1 LEYLEMITNQNET
14 QLRIAIENNY
24 LRILEQIEK
33 SATKAGRKP
42 EDIHLV
48 VVTKTHPVEVIR
60 AVMEAG
66 AKHVGE
72 NYVED
77 ALEKIENLRKYPGIN
92 WHMVG
97 HVQSRKYKAVCD
109 NFNYL
114 HSLDSLKLAEK
125 ISSYMAVE
133 NKKLPVFLEFNVA
146 GEEKKSGWSI
156 SVEDNW
162 ERILPD
168 IEKIIALQGLNVLGV
183 MAIPPY
189 ADDQEYSRPYYQKL
203 REFQDYTID
212 RLHLTGFRDLSMGM
226 SNDYKVAIEEGA
238 TWVRIGQAILG
249 ARHQ

>member
-1 LEYLEMITNQNET
+1 MITDNKET
-14 QLRIAIENNY
+14 PLRIAIENNY

-33 SATKAGRKP
+33 SASKAGRKP
-42 EDIHLV
+42 DGIHLV

-60 AVMEAG
+60 AVIEAG
-66 AKHVGE
+66 AKHLGE

-77 ALEKIENLRKYPGIN
+77 ALEKIENLRIYPGIN

-114 HSLDSLKLAEK
+114 HSLDRLILAEK
-125 ISSYMAVE
+125 ISSYMALK
-133 NKKLPVFLEFNVA
+133 NNKLPVFLEFNMA
-146 GEEKKSGWSI
+146 GEETKSGWNI

-162 ERILPD
+162 ESILPD
-168 IEKIIALQGLNVLGV
+168 IEKISALQGLNVLGA

-189 ADDQEYSRPYYQKL
+189 ADDPENSRPYFQKL
-203 REFQDYTID
+203 REFQDFTID
-212 RLHLTGFRDLSMGM
+212 KLHLTGFRDLSMGM

-249 ARHQ
+249 ARQ